1 MATYLDSYYSKLKS
15 STQNIES
22 DILSLLVD
30 REAEIRELIK
40 SRWKLGKRPDGDII
54 GLYRD
59 SSYQIFKSNMNSLSG
74 GTVDLILSGDLVNRI
89 KIVLQSKGIEII
101 STDSKFDEIS
111 TKYGID
117 NFNITEGE
125 EKEMLDEIMKEV
137 VNNIM
142 SRVWQ

>member
-1 MATYLDSYYSKLKS
+1 MATYLDSYYSKLNS

-22 DILSLLVD
+22 EILSLLVD
-30 REAEIRELIK
+30 REAEIREFIK

-59 SSYQIFKSNMNSLSG
+59 SNYQIFKSNMNSLSG
-74 GTVDLILSGDLVNRI
+74 GTVDLTLTGSLGDRI
-89 KIVLQSKGIEII
+89 KVILQSKGIEII
-101 STDSKFDEIS
+101 STDSKFDEIY

-117 NFNITEGE
+117 NFNITEE
-125 EKEMLDEIMKEV
+125 QENKLLDEIMKEV